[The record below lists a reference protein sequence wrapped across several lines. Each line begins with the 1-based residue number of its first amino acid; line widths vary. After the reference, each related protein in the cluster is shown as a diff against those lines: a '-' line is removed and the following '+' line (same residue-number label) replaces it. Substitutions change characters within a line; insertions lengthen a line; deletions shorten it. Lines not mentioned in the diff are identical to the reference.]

1 MLPYANALSAMPGAA
16 KAVAWAVVSAGA
28 FAFGQASVKLL
39 SERLPPAEL
48 AFLRASVGVL
58 IAIGA
63 WRLLAELRK
72 ARHPFWFAA
81 RCILGVI
88 AIYAFMDAIARIP
101 LALASLVLFS
111 RLLIVPA
118 LAWLLL
124 NERVE
129 PSVWGAVLAGLVGIA
144 VALTPTLGEWHATGA
159 ISAFIAAVASAG
171 SQVAVRRLAQANSA
185 GVIVIVNSA
194 AAGLLLAFPAASV
207 WVTPPLGDLPVLAA
221 VAGFALTAQYAA
233 ARAFAGSRA
242 AFVASMDFLTVPM
255 TAAIGFLVFSEAV
268 TPHLVIGSAVILAST
283 LYIAWRSTHHTL
295 ELPET
300 QKSA

>member
-1 MLPYANALSAMPGAA
+1 MLPTANVLSAMPGAA
-16 KAVAWAVVSAGA
+16 KAVVWAVVSAGA

-58 IAIGA
+58 LAIGT
-63 WRLLAELRK
+63 WGLLAELRR

-118 LAWLLL
+118 LASLLL

-129 PSVWGAVLAGLVGIA
+129 RSVWGAVLVGLVGVA
-144 VALTPTLGEWHATGA
+144 VALTPSLGEWRATGA
-159 ISAFIAAVASAG
+159 ISAFIAAIASAG

-194 AAGLLLAFPAASV
+194 AAGLLLAFPAAAV

-221 VAGFALTAQYAA
+221 LAGFALMAQYAA

-255 TAAIGFLVFSEAV
+255 TAAIGFLVFREAV
-268 TPHLVIGSAVILAST
+268 TPHLVIGSAAILAST
-283 LYIAWRSTHHTL
+283 LYISWHSTRHTL
-295 ELPET
+295 QLPKA
-300 QKSA
+300 QKAA